1 MGLKWFSSV
10 FVRFWG
16 RSREELD
23 FSLVLQNQISGES
36 GPGISR
42 EQRGKSQREG
52 NAKFKFFR
60 EIWCKIHISQE
71 DLFKVKVSNRGGGG
85 GVILELF
92 SEAPELSELTC
103 VF

>member
-1 MGLKWFSSV
+1 MGPKWFSSV

-23 FSLVLQNQISGES
+23 FSLILQNQVSGEG

-71 DLFKVKVSNRGGGG
+71 DLFKVKVPNRGGGG